1 MTRAQLIEYRNEIAK
16 SLADSY
22 RAIRISQSVAPN
34 IAPGMILLA
43 NLHDVFCRQLDQSF
57 FEPVSTLH
65 EITVMETINV
75 LHRLYSNENVPNE
88 DIYACIER
96 LNRILPKQPAAEGD
110 TKNASGDPST
120 GIKPV
125 N

>member
-1 MTRAQLIEYRNEIAK
+1 MNRQQLIEYRDEIAK

-57 FEPVSTLH
+57 FEPVQTLH
-65 EITVMETINV
+65 EMNVKEAINV
-75 LHRLYSNENVPNE
+75 LHRVYCGEPIGRE
-88 DIYACIER
+88 DIYGAIEK
-96 LNRILPKQPAAEGD
+96 LNRILPKE
-110 TKNASGDPST
+110 T
-120 GIKPV
+120 GITGAGGQS
-125 N
+125 